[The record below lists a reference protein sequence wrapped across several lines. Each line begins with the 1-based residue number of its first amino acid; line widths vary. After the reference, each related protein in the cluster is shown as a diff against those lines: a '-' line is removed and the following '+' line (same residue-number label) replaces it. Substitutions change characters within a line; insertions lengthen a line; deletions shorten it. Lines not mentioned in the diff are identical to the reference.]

1 MSDLICNA
9 TKPTARQPHGA
20 GWLSRKKFGLC
31 LGPVLLLLVIFVG
44 PPDSLMASAG
54 SAEVAQNAWLVFA
67 LLVLMAVWWVTEAI
81 PIPVTALIPLVFL
94 PLTGVQSMKL
104 TSSEYMH
111 PIIVLLM
118 GGFIIA
124 KAIERWGLHERIAL
138 MVITFVGYRPSLMVA
153 GFMLS
158 GALLSM
164 WISNSATCIMLTPIA
179 LSVASAVLG
188 TDKITGPFT
197 YALLLGIAYA
207 CSIGGLA
214 TPVGTP
220 TNLIIMAY
228 LNDAVGLNI
237 GFSQW
242 MSIGLPV
249 VAVLLPLS
257 WFILT
262 RLVFKTHT
270 FQFNTA
276 DGAQII
282 SARLQALGKLTL
294 PEKRTIMIFAVVAFA
309 WAFKDFLKGL
319 SINDIL
325 LFNVF
330 QTGVSGQWGAD
341 VLTHRPLGF
350 LSDTITAIFGV
361 ILCFLVPSGSSTEKD
376 SMVLDWKTAE
386 SIPWGPLLLFGGG
399 MSLAFAVR
407 TSGLADWV
415 GLELASLATLPIV
428 LLVILIT
435 TFVIFITE
443 LMSNVAT
450 ASTLMPILGATAL
463 ASGLDVE
470 LVALPIAMAASCAFM
485 LPTATGPNAVVFAS
499 DKISMPTMVKA
510 GFFVNCAAIPVI
522 TVFSLVLA
530 PLIFG

>member
-1 MSDLICNA
+1 MTDNLHDLMPQSRNV
-9 TKPTARQPHGA
+9 PH
-20 GWLSRKKFGLC
+20 WLRREKIGLL
-31 LGPVLLLLVIFVG
+31 LGPALVLIILLIG
-44 PPDSLMASAG
+44 PPAALIESVGDFSGAR
-54 SAEVAQNAWLVFA
+54 NAWLVFS

-81 PIPVTALIPLVFL
+81 PIPVTALLPLVFL

-124 KAIERWGLHERIAL
+124 KAIERWRLHERIAL
-138 MVITFVGYRPSLMVA
+138 SVISFVGFRPSMLVA

-158 GALLSM
+158 GAILSM

-188 TDKITGPFT
+188 TDKIKGPFT

-220 TNLIIMAY
+220 TNLIIMGY
-228 LNDAVGLNI
+228 LNDAVGLEI
-237 GFSQW
+237 SFGQW

-249 VAVLLPLS
+249 VFILVPLA
-257 WFILT
+257 WLILT
-262 RLVFKTHT
+262 RLIFKTHT
-270 FQFNTA
+270 YAFDSN
-276 DGAQII
+276 DGMKII
-282 SARLQALGKLTL
+282 SGRLKGLGKITT
-294 PEKRTIMIFAVVAFA
+294 PEKRTLMVFAVVAFA

-319 SINDIL
+319 SIEDIL
-325 LFNVF
+325 LLPFLRNIF
-330 QTGVSGQWGAD
+330 ASGFGEGA
-341 VLTHRPLGF
+341 LLLHPLGF

-361 ILCFLVPSGSSTEKD
+361 ILCFLVPSGSKEEQA

-399 MSLAFAVR
+399 MSLAFAIR
-407 TSGLADWV
+407 TSGLAGWV
-415 GLELASLATLPIV
+415 GFELAGLAALPTL

-435 TFVIFITE
+435 AFVIFITE
-443 LMSNVAT
+443 VMSNVAT
-450 ASTLMPILGATAL
+450 AATLMPILGATAL
-463 ASGLDVE
+463 SSGLDVE
-470 LVALPIAMAASCAFM
+470 LIALPIAMAASCAFM

-499 DKISMPTMVKA
+499 DQVTLPIMVRA
-510 GFFVNCAAIPVI
+510 GFIINCAAIPVI
-522 TVFSLVLA
+522 TFFSIILA
-530 PLIFG
+530 PIIFG